1 MSYKKYTSLRITAK
15 YTINFNYREYF
26 LSMVKTNSMF
36 LELGTQLPSFELIN
50 TNSSN
55 QENYNLTKLDDR
67 HLLLMFICAHCPF
80 VKYIEN
86 YISVLSIDIE
96 DKVQTIAVSSND
108 IVTHPSDSPDCLRN
122 QAQLQGWSFPYLYDE
137 SQVFAKELKAAC
149 TPDFYLF
156 SNAGNRKFTLFYHG
170 QLDSSRPSNDISIT
184 GEDLHAAVKG
194 LNKNSNYPHP
204 QQPSLGCNIKWTPG
218 KEPDWFK

>member
-1 MSYKKYTSLRITAK
+1 
-15 YTINFNYREYF
+15 
-26 LSMVKTNSMF
+26 MVKTNSMF
-36 LELGTQLPSFELIN
+36 LELGTQLPSFEMIN

-86 YISVLSIDIE
+86 YISILSSDIE

-156 SNAGNRKFTLFYHG
+156 SMLEIENLPFFIMANLIVVDQVMIFLS
-170 QLDSSRPSNDISIT
+170 L
-184 GEDLHAAVKG
+184 VKI
-194 LNKNSNYPHP
+194 YMR
-204 QQPSLGCNIKWTPG
+204 C
-218 KEPDWFK
+218 